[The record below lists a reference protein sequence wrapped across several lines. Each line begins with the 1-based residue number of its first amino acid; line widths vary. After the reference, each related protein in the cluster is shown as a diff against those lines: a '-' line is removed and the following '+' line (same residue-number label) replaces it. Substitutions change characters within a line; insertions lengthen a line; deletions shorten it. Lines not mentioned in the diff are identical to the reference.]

1 MKNDIINII
10 SIFLLYIVSANALG
24 CCMGCKSVKYKHT
37 YYDDNYK
44 YVKIANVYIE
54 MPLGYFALV
63 KIDGEPG
70 IAAIRLLE
78 EYSHQFGDVTYHH
91 DVYGDEYRFD
101 FAYIK
106 YECYYIV
113 DANAKDFLSKNAYY
127 KKKKINF
134 RSMLV
139 IGRCIMPLALGG
151 NIECKN
157 IILGTTAD
165 RRIGFNG
172 SGLKIDKRILVAPT
186 KWKDIKDVRLDD
198 PHIKWY
204 RYVEDDSQNCPEY
217 EKYKKKHPRY
227 NYYIYEVP
235 VEELW

>member
-63 KIDGEPG
+63 KIDGVPG

-78 EYSHQFGDVTYHH
+78 EYRHQFGDVTYHH
-91 DVYGDEYRFD
+91 DVYGDEYRFN
-101 FAYIK
+101 FHYII
-106 YECYYIV
+106 YECYYTD
-113 DANAKDFLSKNAYY
+113 DANEKDFLNKQACYN
-127 KKKKINF
+127 KKKLNF
-134 RSMLV
+134 REMWL
-139 IGRCIMPLALGG
+139 IGRCFIPLSLGG
-151 NIECKN
+151 YIKCKN
-157 IILGTTAD
+157 IVLHPGG
-165 RRIGFNG
+165 RRIGFIG
-172 SGLKIDKRILVAPT
+172 IDTRLDKRILVAPT

-204 RYVEDDSQNCPEY
+204 RYVEDKLQNCPEY
-217 EKYKKKHPRY
+217 EKYKKKHPWY
-227 NYYIYEVP
+227 DHYFYEVP